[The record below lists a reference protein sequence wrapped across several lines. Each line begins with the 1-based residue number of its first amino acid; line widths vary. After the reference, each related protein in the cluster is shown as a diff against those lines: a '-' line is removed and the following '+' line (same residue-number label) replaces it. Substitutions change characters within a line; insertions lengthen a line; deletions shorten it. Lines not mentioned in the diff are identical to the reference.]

1 MMNSDRIFMYN
12 LLIFDVSQH
21 YILTINTKYDIITL
35 TSIAKHNNVV
45 LWQRAYK
52 RSAMRRPPSLT
63 ADCKSLSRF
72 AIARSIEN

>member
-1 MMNSDRIFMYN
+1 MYN

-35 TSIAKHNNVV
+35 ASIAKHNNVV

-52 RSAMRRPPSLT
+52 RSALRRYAPPAVFDGGLQ
-63 ADCKSLSRF
+63 
-72 AIARSIEN
+72 IVISICNSA